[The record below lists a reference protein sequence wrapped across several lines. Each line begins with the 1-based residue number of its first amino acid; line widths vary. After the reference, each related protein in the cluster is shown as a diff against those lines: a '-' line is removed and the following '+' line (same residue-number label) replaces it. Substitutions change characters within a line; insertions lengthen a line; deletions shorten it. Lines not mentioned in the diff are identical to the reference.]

1 MHQAIL
7 LGPFIFYY
15 TEQNKLT
22 LEKETIDFT
31 YSNKGIDLPISLSYR
46 HHYCTPIIGN
56 SNQEKEEKGFSH
68 SFPSGL

>member
-31 YSNKGIDLPISLSYR
+31 YSKQRNRFANIFELP
-46 HHYCTPIIGN
+46 TPILYV
-56 SNQEKEEKGFSH
+56 H
-68 SFPSGL
+68 LL

>member
-31 YSNKGIDLPISLSYR
+31 YSKQRIDLPISLSYR
-46 HHYCTPIIGN
+46 HLYYMYTYYR
-56 SNQEKEEKGFSH
+56 
-68 SFPSGL
+68 